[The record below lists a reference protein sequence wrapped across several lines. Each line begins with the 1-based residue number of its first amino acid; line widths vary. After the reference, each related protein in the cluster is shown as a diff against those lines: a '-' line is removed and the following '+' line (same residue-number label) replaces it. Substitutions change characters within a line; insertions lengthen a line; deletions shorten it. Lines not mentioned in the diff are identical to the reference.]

1 MKQTVVRDGHVYASE
16 KDAPDL
22 GSIACTGNEGNKRE
36 YVGLSKDV
44 EKLPKYDDL
53 ESGSSCLMID
63 TTELYMYEKT
73 TKTWYK
79 L

>member
-1 MKQTVVRDGHVYASE
+1 MKQTVVRDGHVYALE

-22 GSIACTGNEGNKRE
+22 GSITCTRNEGNKRE

-44 EKLPKYDDL
+44 QKLPKYDDL